1 MKLHYDIT
9 GSGQAIVILHGMFGN
24 LSNWKSV
31 ANALSE
37 THEVITMDL
46 RNHGNSNSSDT
57 MNYQLMA
64 EDVAETLNEL
74 NKTNI
79 ILIGHSM
86 GGKVAIQFTH
96 NYPEIVEKLIVVDIF
111 PKAYPKRHQ
120 LIFKALMA
128 LSLND
133 IKSRSEADEILKA
146 TISDIA
152 IRAFLLKSLIRTTL
166 SFEWV
171 FSLNNIYKNY
181 QEICNNVELTN
192 TVNTPVYFIKGG
204 LSDYIQD
211 YDTHELLVNSKRIT
225 IPTANHW
232 IHAHKY
238 DLFLK
243 ELHHILQIK
252 N

>member
-1 MKLHYDIT
+1 
-9 GSGQAIVILHGMFGN
+9 
-24 LSNWKSV
+24 
-31 ANALSE
+31 
-37 THEVITMDL
+37 
-46 RNHGNSNSSDT
+46 
-57 MNYQLMA
+57 
-64 EDVAETLNEL
+64 
-74 NKTNI
+74 
-79 ILIGHSM
+79 
-86 GGKVAIQFTH
+86 
-96 NYPEIVEKLIVVDIF
+96 
-111 PKAYPKRHQ
+111 
-120 LIFKALMA
+120 MA